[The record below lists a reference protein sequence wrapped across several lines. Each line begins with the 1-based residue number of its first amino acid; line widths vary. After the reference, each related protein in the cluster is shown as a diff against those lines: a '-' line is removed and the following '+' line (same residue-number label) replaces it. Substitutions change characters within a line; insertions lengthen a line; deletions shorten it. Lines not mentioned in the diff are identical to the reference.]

1 MKIFKVL
8 VILSVLLGITSMA
21 QAKGYSEKKLA
32 QIIDKIN
39 EDLGTLDETQLD
51 KKYTS
56 LISDTLKK
64 APKLAKE
71 LELSKDKSTRENLQS
86 IVENE
91 YKLDKRDDS
100 DLSFWEKIAEK
111 IYEIGFFIV
120 LFFTN
125 IC

>member
-1 MKIFKVL
+1 MIR
-8 VILSVLLGITSMA
+8 
-21 QAKGYSEKKLA
+21 
-32 QIIDKIN
+32 
-39 EDLGTLDETQLD
+39 
-51 KKYTS
+51 
-56 LISDTLKK
+56 LKK

-111 IYEIGFFIV
+111 IYEVAFFIV